1 MTKGHR
7 WLFERREK
15 DGTRRYYL
23 RARVPQDVVPVL
35 GRREVKRSLG
45 TADRKEALERIDVA
59 AAEVNEMFA
68 QARRGLSARR
78 VADLT
83 ETEVRR
89 MAFLW
94 FRRHDGETP
103 RAGGTAVDRR
113 IAGRGNSQGP
123 NSRL

>member
-1 MTKGHR
+1 MAKGHR

-23 RARVPQDVVPVL
+23 RARVPQDIVPVL

-68 QARRGLSARR
+68 EARRGSSAGRA
-78 VADLT
+78 ADLT
-83 ETEVRR
+83 RSCQVSN
-89 MAFLW
+89 
-94 FRRHDGETP
+94 P
-103 RAGGTAVDRR
+103 
-113 IAGRGNSQGP
+113 
-123 NSRL
+123 